1 MSFRICHI
9 RGVYQQSI
17 KHLFI
22 TKPPEQGIIIM
33 DSCSSGPQHKTFS
46 QTRWICTWCIG
57 FSTIPNA
64 SVNFPVGPVLT
75 TRFTPRRRTTIL
87 AFVTSVSKTP
97 LPWQIYSINSKFVIR
112 GRDHVTWS
120 CVMRN
125 WVCRLGVVY
134 HSPWWIYGDLWWWGK
149 GLAWSPHFNSE
160 LISRLE

>member
-87 AFVTSVSKTP
+87 AFVTSESKTP
-97 LPWQIYSINSKFVIR
+97 YRGKFTPCTLNIFDPRKRPCNVELCNAQLSMSIRCCLSFTLMGLWGSLVVRKRASVVSAFQF
-112 GRDHVTWS
+112 
-120 CVMRN
+120 
-125 WVCRLGVVY
+125 WV
-134 HSPWWIYGDLWWWGK
+134 D
-149 GLAWSPHFNSE
+149 
-160 LISRLE
+160 